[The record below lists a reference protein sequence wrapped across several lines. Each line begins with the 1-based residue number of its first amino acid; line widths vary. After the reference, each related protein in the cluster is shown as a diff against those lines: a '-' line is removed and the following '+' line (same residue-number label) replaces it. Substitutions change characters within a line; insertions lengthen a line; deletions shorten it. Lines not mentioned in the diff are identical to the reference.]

1 MAIVWR
7 LRYSYTR
14 GFYTNERNE
23 MLNMQ
28 KIIIVGA
35 GILGASTAYQ
45 LVKMGADVV
54 IVDRLDSGQ
63 ATAAAAGIVCPW
75 ISQRRNKDWY
85 HLAKNGAR
93 FYPNLIEE
101 LERDG
106 ETETGYAQVGAISLH
121 TDEEKLLAMQKR
133 ATKRKEDAPEI
144 GDITLLTS
152 EETNALFPPLS
163 GEYAAVHIS
172 GAARVDGRALRDS
185 LLRASQKNG
194 AKLMYGE
201 AALTY
206 SDSQVTGVTIA
217 NEVIT
222 ADKVIVCAGA
232 WAHQLLEPLGV
243 NFQVSFQKA
252 QIVHLGLPDTN
263 TNNWPV
269 VMPPSDQYLLAFED
283 NKIVAGAT
291 HENMEVF
298 DNRMTAGGLQEVFNK
313 ALNTAP
319 GLADSTFIESR
330 VGFRPFTPDFLPVIG
345 PIPDWEGI
353 IVANGLGASGLTM
366 GPYIGSQLANLA
378 LDREI
383 DIDLEKYDVKGALGM

>member
-1 MAIVWR
+1 
-7 LRYSYTR
+7 
-14 GFYTNERNE
+14 
-23 MLNMQ
+23 MQ
-28 KIIIVGA
+28 KIIVVGA

-54 IVDRLDSGQ
+54 IIDRQDRGQ

-75 ISQRRNKDWY
+75 ISQRRNKAWY

-121 TDEEKLLAMQKR
+121 TDEEKLMAMQKR
-133 ATKRKEDAPEI
+133 ASKRKEDAPEI

-152 EETNALFPPLS
+152 EETSALFPPLS
-163 GEYAAVHIS
+163 GEFAAVHIS

-194 AKLMYGE
+194 AKLIYGE
-201 AALTY
+201 AALAY
-206 SDSQVTGVTIA
+206 SDSQVTGVIIDD
-217 NEVIT
+217 EFIT

-232 WAHQLLEPLGV
+232 WAQQLLAPLGV

-252 QIVHLGLPDTN
+252 QIIHLGLPDTN

-269 VMPPSDQYLLAFED
+269 VMPPSDQYLLAFDD

-319 GLADSTFIESR
+319 GLAESTFIEAR
-330 VGFRPFTPDFLPVIG
+330 VGFRPFTPGFLPVIG
-345 PIPDWEGI
+345 PLPNWKGI
-353 IVANGLGASGLTM
+353 I
-366 GPYIGSQLANLA
+366 
-378 LDREI
+378 
-383 DIDLEKYDVKGALGM
+383 